1 MGEHLDGSSIH
12 DGIDVT
18 QFHYYRLHT
27 VGPDF
32 VEDVF
37 MTIVKKWD
45 QEENY
50 KFHNNFQMMKGI

>member
-12 DGIDVT
+12 DGIDIT
-18 QFHYYRLHT
+18 QFHYYGLHT

-37 MTIVKKWD
+37 MTIVKKMGLGR
-45 QEENY
+45 EL
-50 KFHNNFQMMKGI
+50 